1 MSEICLSVFCTQHSF
16 SRTRGKM
23 VVQAGR
29 RDSNDWRSFSTGF
42 LAQPASAGRRRR
54 QGWPGCSTVGSDGSS
69 AGFFLLRGVR
79 LPFLP
84 GGGGGGFIG
93 RPVGGGGL
101 NAGLRPVA
109 DCTRPSNSKWVPRA
123 LAQPPLTALPRPP
136 RWLDRELQPLQP
148 SARFCTPFPEPLPH
162 PINIPTLHLWDPPLR
177 SHKYNVWVFME

>member
-29 RDSNDWRSFSTGF
+29 RDSNDWRSFSNEF
-42 LAQPASAGRRRR
+42 LVQTASAGRRRR

-93 RPVGGGGL
+93 RPVGGGGAECRAETCCRL
-101 NAGLRPVA
+101 HKTFEFQMGASSTGPTPTHGTAPPTTVA
-109 DCTRPSNSKWVPRA
+109 RQGTPAPAALGQVLHPFSRA
-123 LAQPPLTALPRPP
+123 V
-136 RWLDRELQPLQP
+136 
-148 SARFCTPFPEPLPH
+148 TP
-162 PINIPTLHLWDPPLR
+162 
-177 SHKYNVWVFME
+177 SHKYPHITLVGPPPQVPQV